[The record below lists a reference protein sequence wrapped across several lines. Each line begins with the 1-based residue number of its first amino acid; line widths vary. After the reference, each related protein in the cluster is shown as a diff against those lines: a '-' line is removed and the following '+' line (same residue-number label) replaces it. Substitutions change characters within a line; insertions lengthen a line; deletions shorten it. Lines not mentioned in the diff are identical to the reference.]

1 MSGVDRTF
9 KYSSVSFI
17 QKSVYFDFPVAFRL
31 TTKTLK
37 YTVTALLCAYTYDI
51 SKKEIIHL
59 VLSIQ
64 KTEIFKIR
72 RPILINKPVPP
83 YSK

>member
-1 MSGVDRTF
+1 MSSIDRAF
-9 KYSSVSFI
+9 KYSSMSCI
-17 QKSVYFDFPVAFRL
+17 QKSVYFDFPVAFGL

-37 YTVTALLCAYTYDI
+37 YTVTTLLCAYTYDI

-72 RPILINKPVPP
+72 RPFLINKPVLP